1 MITDSFTMKKAA
13 LITGASSGI
22 GLELARI
29 FAREGFDLLITARR
43 EDRLLSLKQDLEK
56 EYGIKVHTFTV
67 DLSLDDAPAAIF
79 DFVKEENLEINTLIN
94 NAGIG
99 DYGFFKDSDWSR
111 LSVMIDLNIK
121 SLTHLT
127 HLFIPELLK
136 HDEGYIMNVASTA
149 AFQPGPLMSV
159 YYASKNYVLAFSEAL
174 SNELSDTNI
183 YVSALCPGPTESEF
197 QDVAN
202 MKKSKLFDRLPVASS
217 KDVAEYGYKS
227 LMKGKR
233 VAIYGIANK
242 IAPKFISLVPRCWVT
257 AAVRKIQER
266 K

>member
-1 MITDSFTMKKAA
+1 MNKTA

-22 GLELARI
+22 GLELASI

-43 EDRLLSLKQDLEK
+43 EERLLSLKKDLEK
-56 EYGIKVHTFTV
+56 EYGINVHTLSV
-67 DLSLDDAPAAIF
+67 DLSLDDAPSAIF
-79 DFVKEENLEINTLIN
+79 DFVKENELEINTLIN

-99 DYGFFKDSDWSR
+99 DYGFFKDADWNR

-136 HDEGYIMNVASTA
+136 HDKAYIMNVASTA

-174 SNELSDTNI
+174 SNELADSNI
-183 YVSALCPGPTESEF
+183 NVSALCPGPTESEF

-202 MKKSKLFDRLPVASS
+202 MKKSKLFDRFPVASS

-257 AAVRKIQER
+257 AVVRKIQER

>member
-1 MITDSFTMKKAA
+1 MQKTA

-29 FAREGFDLLITARR
+29 FAREGFNLFITARR
-43 EDRLLSLKQDLEK
+43 EERLHTLKKELEDANS
-56 EYGIKVHTFTV
+56 IRVFVLAV
-67 DLSLDDAPAAIF
+67 DLSKNDAPGKIHQ
-79 DFVKEENLEINTLIN
+79 FVQKHDIQITALIN

-99 DYGFFKDSDWSR
+99 DYGFFKDADWNRIS
-111 LSVMIDLNIK
+111 SMIDLNMK

-136 HDEGYIMNVASTA
+136 QKDGYIMNVASTA

-159 YYASKNYVLAFSEAL
+159 YYASKHYVLAFSEAIA
-174 SNELSDTNI
+174 NELSDSGIN
-183 YVSALCPGPTESEF
+183 VSALCPGPTESEF
-197 QDVAN
+197 QEVAN
-202 MKKSKLFDRLPVASS
+202 MKKSKLFDRFPVATSQE
-217 KDVAEYGYKS
+217 VAEYGYKS
-227 LMKGKR
+227 LMNGKR
-233 VAIYGIANK
+233 VAIYGLMNK